1 MFVIKLK
8 ALRLIIMIFCLIC
21 LNISNG
27 QECPKSGDPCIYD
40 NFCCP
45 PLSELPLRLLIHILL
60 IFLILKY

>member
-21 LNISNG
+21 LNSISNG
-27 QECPKSGDPCIYD
+27 QECPKSGDPCTYD

-45 PLSELPLRLLIHILL
+45 PLSELNLITITHS
-60 IFLILKY
+60 